1 MRVARLWGMT
11 ALALASTGAFANALP
26 TNSAGEFCATDASAM
41 GAVSVPALT
50 IHDKSDANLAFE
62 MAQLHAWLSAN
73 APSAKLSPVTVELT
87 ASERT
92 QLGYEGDGVVRSNER
107 RLQVGV
113 SKPLGIGVDLARA
126 NGLGQGVLERTSEG
140 LTWTI
145 ELTSP
150 GAAALRVAFENLD
163 LPQAASLYVYN
174 AEGEAHGPYGG
185 RGIAGSGNL
194 HSNTVGGDTVR
205 VQLQYRGNP
214 SVGDLARLRFDIAS
228 LGHISPRFEAAARMN
243 PKAAAANAKAFCS
256 YNASCVVSGEC
267 SQNWSALAATREG
280 VAHMLFPSGGGY
292 YICSGGLLNNT
303 NNDGRLL
310 FLTANHCISQ
320 ESEANGL
327 ETFWDYRA
335 TGCTSGF
342 SPCDYSYATMRTT
355 YPTALG
361 ATIRATGT
369 AGDYSLM
376 ELLQKPSGTLTFL
389 PWTNVAV
396 ATTTATLH
404 RLSHP
409 SGAPQ
414 AYSRQNVT
422 PSSFTCRTLSRGP
435 YIYSQDVVGAT
446 EGGSS
451 GSPVLDGTGQ
461 VVGQLYGACG
471 SNLNDECDSV
481 NNRTVDGALAYYYP
495 NVSAYLAPSGGGG
508 GGTGITASVAS
519 NVVTV
524 ASQGPWKTGRATVRI
539 VDQNGQAVANATVSG
554 SWSGVV
560 SGSAS
565 GTTGSDGTVVIS
577 SAKTKSTGT
586 FTFCVTN
593 VSGTNITYSGGSV
606 CDSN

>member
-1 MRVARLWGMT
+1 MT

-26 TNSAGEFCATDASAM
+26 VDAAGETCATDAA
-41 GAVSVPALT
+41 ARNVVSVPALT
-50 IHDKSDANLAFE
+50 IVDKSDANLAFE

-73 APSAKLSPVTVELT
+73 APTAKLAPITVELT
-87 ASERT
+87 DAERT
-92 QLGYEGDGVVRSNER
+92 QLGYEGDGVVRPNER

-113 SKPLGIGVDLARA
+113 VKPLGIDVDLARA

-145 ELTSP
+145 ELASP
-150 GAAALRVAFENLD
+150 GAAALRVGFEQLD
-163 LPQAASLYVYN
+163 LPANASLYVYN
-174 AEGEAHGPYGG
+174 ADGEAHGPYTG
-185 RGIAGSGNL
+185 RGIAGSGSL
-194 HSNTVGGDTVR
+194 YSNTVGGDTVR
-205 VQLQYRGNP
+205 VQLQFRGNAT
-214 SVGDLARLRFDIAS
+214 VGDLARLRFQVAS
-228 LGHISPRFEAAARMN
+228 LGHIGPRFEAAARMN
-243 PKAAAANAKAFCS
+243 PKVAAAHAKAFCS
-256 YNASCVVSGEC
+256 YNVSCVVNGEC
-267 SQNWSALAATREG
+267 SSSWSAHAATREG
-280 VAHMLFPSGGGY
+280 VAHMLFPSGGGF

-303 NNDGRLL
+303 QNDGRLL

-320 ESEANGL
+320 ASEANGL

-335 TGCTSGF
+335 NSCTDT
-342 SPCDYSYATMRTT
+342 SPCDYSYTQMRAT

-361 ATIRATGT
+361 ATLLANGT
-369 AGDYSLM
+369 AGDYSVM
-376 ELLQKPSGTLTFL
+376 ELAQRPSGTLTFL
-389 PWTNVAV
+389 PWTNAAV

-422 PSSFTCRTLSRGP
+422 PSSFTCRTLPRGDF
-435 YIYSQDVVGAT
+435 IYSQDVVGAT

-451 GSPVLDGTGQ
+451 GSPVLNGAGE

-471 SNLNDECDSV
+471 SNLNDECDADS
-481 NNRTVDGALAYYYP
+481 NRTVDGALAGYYSD
-495 NVSAYLAPSGGGG
+495 VAHLLAPSGGGG
-508 GGTGITASVAS
+508 GGVTASVAS

-524 ASQGPWKTGRATVRI
+524 TKKGPWFNGTAAVRI
-539 VDQNGQAVANATVSG
+539 VDQNGNNVANATVSG
-554 SWSGVV
+554 TWSGVV

-565 GTTGSDGTVVIS
+565 GVTGTNGTVSIAS
-577 SAKTKSTGT
+577 PKSRTNGT